1 MKILFQGDSITDAGR
16 DRADIHNLGGG
27 YPKFAAQ
34 YIKEDYPDV
43 DFEFINLGISGNQTK
58 DLVERLEDDFVA
70 IDPDIV
76 SIMIGINDTWHHAAD
91 RSWISSETF
100 EANYRKVLTAIKTR
114 THAKIVM
121 IEPYLLPTVSG
132 TDDKEFFRVDLDPK
146 IDIIRKLAYEF
157 ADVYIPTD
165 GLFASGLIGC
175 DPMTYSADGV
185 HPNEDGAIFIAEY
198 YADAVAEL
206 IEELIEEQK

>member
-16 DRADIHNLGGG
+16 DRNNIHDLGSG

-34 YIKEDYPDV
+34 YIQEDYPDV
-43 DFEFINLGISGNQTK
+43 DFEFIDLGISGNQTK
-58 DLVERLEDDFVA
+58 DLVERLESDFID

-91 RSWISSETF
+91 RSWISAEQF
-100 EANYRKVLTAIKTR
+100 EANYRKVLTALKER

-132 TDDKEFFRVDLDPK
+132 TDDKEFFREDLDPK
-146 IDIIRKLAYEF
+146 IQIVRRLAREF

-175 DPMTYSADGV
+175 DPMCYSADGV
-185 HPNEDGAIFIAEY
+185 HPNEEGAVFIAEY

-206 IEELIEEQK
+206 IEELK